1 MKYSHPRRPHQYG
14 IVDLVPHGIPSL
26 VAPHSPHVAIL
37 TEVHLVRVDGLTRHA
52 ARRLHR
58 QVSMLMLPCRSGAS
72 PTGWL
77 WGGSLQSIH
86 PHLRSHITEDHGSH
100 LAVNLLDATY
110 RRQSLNPDI
119 RANSQLVNL
128 YVQDRIAL
136 P

>member
-14 IVDLVPHGIPSL
+14 IVDIVQHGIHRL
-26 VAPHSPHVAIL
+26 VAPHSPHVNIL
-37 TEVHLVRVDGLTRHA
+37 TEVHLVRVDGLSRHA

-58 QVSMLMLPCRSGAS
+58 QVSMLLLSSSTSTRG
-72 PTGWL
+72 L
-77 WGGSLQSIH
+77 WGGSFQSIH
-86 PHLRSHITEDHGSH
+86 PHLRSHITEDYGSH
-100 LAVNLLDATY
+100 LAVNLLDSTY
-110 RRQSLNPDI
+110 RRQSLDPDI